1 MSETVARIQAPR
13 FLSLDVFRGLCIFL
27 MILVNTP
34 GAGAQPYAQL
44 SHTRWLGFTLADLVF
59 PSFLFAMGNALSFAA
74 VARDD
79 DRAFLIKVARRSA
92 LIFLL
97 GFLMYWFPFFH
108 IQADGSWAW
117 NPFAETRVMGVLQRI
132 ALCYAFAAIAVR
144 YLAVRW
150 VVLLGCAL
158 LLGYWALLYLGSP
171 PGLALDKLGNIGTR
185 LDLLVL
191 GREHL
196 YRKDGGFDPEGLLG
210 TLPATVNVLA
220 GYLAGYFLREK
231 GNTSRTAIRLALAG
245 IVALTFALLWNPWFP
260 IAKKLWTSPF
270 VLYTV
275 GWDLLLL
282 AALVQVI
289 EIMGWRHGTGF
300 FTVLG
305 KNPLVIYLLSECLA
319 TVLHMIPAGA
329 TNVLDWVGIHFF
341 QTIAPGALG
350 SLLGAIAFT
359 MVCWLV
365 GFAMDRQRIYV
376 RL

>member
-1 MSETVARIQAPR
+1 MSENSPRAATQR

-34 GAGAQPYAQL
+34 GAGARPYAQL
-44 SHTRWLGFTLADLVF
+44 AHTPWLGFTLADLVF

-74 VARDD
+74 ITRDD
-79 DRAFLIKVARRSA
+79 DRAFLAKVARRSV

-108 IQADGSWAW
+108 IQVDGSWAW
-117 NPFAETRVMGVLQRI
+117 NPLAQTRVMGVLQRI

-150 VVLLGCAL
+150 IVLLGAAL
-158 LLGYWALLYLGSP
+158 LLGYWAVLYLGSP

-210 TLPATVNVLA
+210 TLPAIVNVLA
-220 GYLAGYFLREK
+220 GYLAGCFLRGK
-231 GNTSRTAIRLALAG
+231 GNTPRAAIRLALAG
-245 IVALTFALLWNPWFP
+245 IAALVLALLWNPWFP
-260 IAKKLWTSPF
+260 IAKKLWTSSF

-275 GWDLLLL
+275 GWDLVLL
-282 AALVQVI
+282 AILVQLI
-289 EIMGWRHGTGF
+289 EIMGWRRGAAF

-319 TVLHMIPAGA
+319 TVLHMIPAGT
-329 TNVLDWVGIHFF
+329 TNVLDWVGVCLF
-341 QTIAPGALG
+341 QRMAPGALG

-365 GFAMDRQRIYV
+365 GFVMDRRRIYV

>member
-1 MSETVARIQAPR
+1 
-13 FLSLDVFRGLCIFL
+13 

-34 GAGAQPYAQL
+34 GAGAPPYAQL
-44 SHTRWLGFTLADLVF
+44 VHTRWLGFTLADLVF

-74 VARDD
+74 ITRDG

-108 IQADGSWAW
+108 IGPDGSWAW

-132 ALCYAFAAIAVR
+132 ALCYAFAAVAVR
-144 YLAVRW
+144 YLSVRW
-150 VVLLGCAL
+150 IVLLSAAL
-158 LLGYWALLYLGSP
+158 LLGYWALLYWGSP

-185 LDLLVL
+185 LDLQVL
-191 GREHL
+191 GRAHL

-210 TLPATVNVLA
+210 TLPAVVNVLA
-220 GYLAGYFLREK
+220 GYLAGCFLRAR
-231 GNTSRTAIRLALAG
+231 GNCWRTAMHLGLAG
-245 IVALTFALLWNPWFP
+245 IVAVVLALLWNSGFS
-260 IAKKLWTSPF
+260 IAKKLWTSSF

-282 AALVQVI
+282 AVLIQII
-289 EIMGWRHGTGF
+289 EVMGWRRGTGF

-319 TVLHMIPAGA
+319 TVLHMIPVGS
-329 TNVLDWVGIHFF
+329 TNVIDWLSIHLF
-341 QTIAPGALG
+341 QWMAPGALG
-350 SLLGAIAFT
+350 SLLSAIAYT
-359 MVCWLV
+359 LLCWLV
-365 GFAMDRQRIYV
+365 GFVMDRHRIYV